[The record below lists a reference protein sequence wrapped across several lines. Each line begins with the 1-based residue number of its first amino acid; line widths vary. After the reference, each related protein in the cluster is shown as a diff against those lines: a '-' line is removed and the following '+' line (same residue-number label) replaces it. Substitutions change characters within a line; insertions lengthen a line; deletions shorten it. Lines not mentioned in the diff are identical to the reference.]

1 MADRENIRLRSLK
14 VSPQITA
21 ISEDIERVLIKYGLT
36 GGAILTECMTTEE
49 EEMALFES
57 YIKEG
62 YSQEEADR
70 KAKESLALMR
80 KVFRY

>member
-1 MADRENIRLRSLK
+1 MAEREDIRLRSLK

-21 ISEDIERVLIKYGLT
+21 ISEDIERVLIKHGLT
-36 GGAILTECMTTEE
+36 GGVILTEDMTIEE
-49 EEMALFES
+49 EEMALFEG

-62 YSQEEADR
+62 CSREEADK

-80 KVFRY
+80 KVFQY